1 MVRAPGVKRPAIA
14 ASEPPPSVPRDAIQ
28 GETAGKRPT
37 SAGNVAVAATVRLA
51 DSFTYR
57 DVHIQGMRVLVTG
70 GTGFVGR
77 NLVRELDDRGHDV
90 TALARD
96 PASADLP
103 DGVEMAM
110 GDVTAYDSIEDAF
123 ADQDVVV
130 NLVALSPLFEPPGGL
145 SHMSVHLGGTQ
156 NVVRAAEA
164 HGVDRIVQMSALG
177 ADPAAPTS
185 YLRSKGQAEEVVR
198 NADLQWTVFRPSV
211 VFGDGGEFV
220 PFTKKLTPPY
230 LAPLP
235 GGGKTRFQPIW
246 VGDVVP
252 MLADAVEEER
262 HGETYEV
269 GGPEVLTLADVAK
282 LARRAEGQSVTVVPV
297 PMSLAGAGLKVA
309 GALPGVPMGADQFRS
324 LELDNTVTDND
335 VESFGVAPE
344 DLKTLRE
351 YLGVERR
358 ASV

>member
-1 MVRAPGVKRPAIA
+1 
-14 ASEPPPSVPRDAIQ
+14 
-28 GETAGKRPT
+28 
-37 SAGNVAVAATVRLA
+37 
-51 DSFTYR
+51 
-57 DVHIQGMRVLVTG
+57 MRILVTG
-70 GTGFVGR
+70 GTGFIGR
-77 NLVRELDDRGHDV
+77 NLVQELDDRDHDV

-96 PASADLP
+96 PGSADLP
-103 DGVEMAM
+103 DGVETAM
-110 GDVTAYDSIEDAF
+110 GDVTAYESMEDAF

-130 NLVALSPLFEPPGGL
+130 NLVALSPLFEPAGGL
-145 SHMSVHLGGTQ
+145 SHMSVHLRGTQ
-156 NVVRAAEA
+156 NVVKAAEA
-164 HGVDRIVQMSALG
+164 HDVGKIIQMSALG
-177 ADPAAPTS
+177 ADPSGPTS
-185 YLRSKGQAEEVVR
+185 YLRAKGQAEEVVK
-198 NADLQWTVFRPSV
+198 NANSRWTVFRPSV

-220 PFTKKLTPPY
+220 SFTKKLTPPY

-246 VGDVVP
+246 VGDLVP
-252 MLADAVEEER
+252 MLADAVEER
-262 HGETYEV
+262 HDGETYEI